1 MPVQDCQSEGEP
13 GKKWG
18 EGGTCYTYD
27 PDSDQSEADAVKKA
41 LAQGI
46 AIGDIDING
55 AADDHVAFV
64 RAIGDVDLTPTAA
77 MAAAAKKGLRL
88 YEDGKGGDGLVPATI
103 RDARRMAAREPL
115 SESKVRRMPWWWARH
130 QTDWTESDSKAGEET
145 PGYVAA
151 LLWGIDSTNGAPG
164 ARWAARKV
172 AEMDRA
178 TEGDTRSLEYRD
190 DSSWATPRQKA
201 IYEALE
207 EVVEVFGYF
216 DKGIGEGGVHYIE
229 PSDNV
234 FKNEGL
240 MCSQCA
246 FFNGGGVCELLAP
259 TDLVEPDAVCKF
271 WIIPDAT
278 APATAASEGE
288 KMEEDD
294 TVDPVE
300 GESEADNMEAVY
312 ADMRELAPSSKFE
325 LRKSGAGAHYRTLVG
340 YAAVFEPHL
349 SDDLGGFRE
358 KIQRGAFANALQR
371 NGDVR
376 LLFDHDTA
384 SVLARTA
391 NGSLELTEDDHGLR
405 VWARVDMRDPDVA
418 RVAAKLANGTVDQMS
433 FAFTVEDDEFDDSN
447 GVPIR
452 TIRQVRDIYEVSV
465 VSIPAYPST
474 KSAILEDARNKGRL
488 GEIPEATH
496 VAPVE
501 EGGTEPQNHLGRDVR
516 QVSAIWHA
524 KLQRYR
530 KELGTHE

>member
-1 MPVQDCQSEGEP
+1 MPVQDCQSNGEP

-18 EGGTCYTYD
+18 DEGFCYVYNPDD
-27 PDSDQSEADAVKKA
+27 PASETEAVKKA
-41 LAQGI
+41 TAQGI
-46 AIGDIDING
+46 AIGEIEIDSHPMG
-55 AADDHVAFV
+55 EQ
-64 RAIGDVDLTPTAA
+64 RAVDLKPTEEMARAA
-77 MAAAAKKGLRL
+77 QKGLRL
-88 YEDGKGGDGLVPATI
+88 YEDGKGGDGLVAGTI
-103 RDARRMAAREPL
+103 RDARRMASRESL
-115 SESKVRRMPWWWARH
+115 SEDKVRRMPGWWARH
-130 QTDWTESDSKAGEET
+130 QGDWTMEDTEAGSET

-151 LLWGIDSTNGAPG
+151 LLWGIDAKDGSPG
-164 ARWAARKV
+164 AVWASRKV
-172 AEMDRA
+172 EQLDSEADDEN
-178 TEGDTRSLEYRD
+178 RSVESRD
-190 DSSWATPRQKA
+190 DAGWMTPRQRLLYDK
-201 IYEALE
+201 LE
-207 EVVEVFGYF
+207 YVVETFGAF
-216 DKGIGEGGVHYIE
+216 NKGAGADGLHYIE

-234 FKNEGL
+234 FKDEGL

-246 FFNGGGVCELLAP
+246 FFQGGGICELQAP

-271 WIIPDAT
+271 WIVPDASAAIT
-278 APATAASEGE
+278 AESEDDDMVESDPQMQDTGE
-288 KMEEDD
+288 AVEMEE
-294 TVDPVE
+294 VFA
-300 GESEADNMEAVY
+300 G
-312 ADMRELAPSSKFE
+312 MRELAPSSRFE

-340 YAAVFEPHL
+340 YAAVFEPSL

-358 KIQRGAFANALQR
+358 KIQRGAFADALQR

-391 NGSLELTEDDHGLR
+391 NGSLELQEDDHGLR

-433 FAFTVEDDEFDDSN
+433 FAFTVEDDEFDDSS
-447 GVPIR
+447 GTPIR
-452 TIRQVRDIYEVSV
+452 TIRKVRDIYEVSV

-496 VAPVE
+496 VAPSE

-516 QVSAIWHA
+516 QARAIWQA

-530 KELGTHE
+530 KEIGTHE